1 MFYLN
6 VNVLHIFLLIFLDH
20 CKHAVAFLFWLH
32 RRSEEPSV
40 TATTCYWKKSA
51 LSKVGPGTKFD
62 VASLLNIEKE
72 QPTLT
77 SECIFRDT
85 LVESCTDADGG
96 VFDICNCKPNYF
108 QTMSLHLLNLDFASN
123 IELGKGPAE
132 FISFIRGTF

>member
-1 MFYLN
+1 M
-6 VNVLHIFLLIFLDH
+6 LLL
-20 CKHAVAFLFWLH
+20 LH

-96 VFDICNCKPNYF
+96 VFDICKPNYF
-108 QTMSLHLLNLDFASN
+108 QTKSLHLLSLDFASN